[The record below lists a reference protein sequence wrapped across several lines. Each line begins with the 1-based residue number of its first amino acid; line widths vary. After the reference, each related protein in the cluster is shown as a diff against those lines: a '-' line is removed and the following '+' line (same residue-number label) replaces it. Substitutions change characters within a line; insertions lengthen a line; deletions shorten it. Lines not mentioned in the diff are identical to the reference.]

1 MAAEQRIVEL
11 VVDASGAV
19 SGTRL
24 GAAAYDHFGDRAEAA
39 MVRAQAAADRQFT
52 AFQTRAPRSVDA
64 VAAAYDNLQSKMDPV
79 FHAQV
84 RAEREMTQSLAV
96 VNRAVLLGVTTQEQA
111 TRDIIR
117 LKRMQVEAI
126 NQVRDAQL
134 LADRSMAG
142 ANDNFPMGNEARYRR
157 QNLGYQFMDVGQT
170 LALGAP
176 LGMVAMQQG
185 PQILQLYAGQ
195 GGFNAALK
203 DTAALLGGVARAL
216 GPVAAA
222 AGIAYGAWKL
232 LASYSVEATLAVSD
246 STRELAASAAS
257 WQSIE
262 GQVTQLSQVQ
272 KSYNDVI
279 ADSARIH
286 TDATGTIIAN
296 TEREFNAKKAL
307 LELEYQRQQ
316 AAIETQRAD
325 IALTGQQL
333 KSDIAQGVFSRD
345 DLERIGVYD
354 PRVGQFARVPDDY
367 STITKT
373 QELIDQSPLTAKIK
387 EMRANLEL
395 TELAADKLAKA
406 LQKTF
411 DPTAGGVVDA
421 NGEVNP
427 FVPRNPAIPGVNPR
441 RSLVGD
447 DATFRVADMSA
458 NRLRDLRQEIELF
471 GLSAGAA
478 AKLRFEQDALNAA
491 IEKHVTLSPEQRD
504 AIRKD
509 AEAYGALTDQLSRLR
524 LMQDAQFELD
534 QMGRS
539 DREGRIASQ
548 LRSAGV
554 SVDLGGQDAAMLR
567 SIEILKDMREAWQ
580 EVGDVGR
587 SAIDQITEGMADGFE
602 NMDDIAKNI
611 LKDIN
616 KEFLQLAI
624 AKPIKNGLYGDD
636 KPTLGT
642 LGGIGGF
649 FSALTGG
656 KMPTDPALRSVSSMQ
671 VTAATVMVNGGVSGF
686 APADGITRMHASAN
700 GNEPFGAV
708 MRGGG
713 SALGFVGNYKSGV
726 DQRLTDILQKASLQ
740 FPGFKVDAMSGF
752 RAGDPRFHGK
762 GLATDVQLTDLVS
775 GKLLGNYQDA
785 SSFATY
791 ERFAQTA
798 RGIQMRDYPE
808 LADKFRWGG
817 YFGGSKGKYGAL
829 DTMHFDLGGAGMAG
843 GSWSGG
849 LNASQRALWPG
860 IESSGQ
866 AAVSAMDNLAT
877 RTSFAAEGLGTLG
890 GGFGKFG
897 QMLSQA
903 GSGSA
908 GSGGNI
914 FSSLF
919 GGLFGSGTSPTSAS
933 WAPNTTF
940 SNFLAGIPGFDGG
953 GSTGLGNRSGGLD
966 GKGGFLALMHPRETV
981 IDHTRGNTSQARP
994 SVTRQIVINNAPPG
1008 YYPEIQEE
1016 EDEYGNE
1023 KVNVSFSKMAAS
1035 EAGRTGSPLNRQLR
1049 GMGARPQR
1057 KRM

>member
-1 MAAEQRIVEL
+1 MAVEQRIVEL
-11 VVDASGAV
+11 VVDASGVV

-79 FHAQV
+79 FNAQL

-157 QNLGYQFMDVGQT
+157 QNLNYQIFDIGQSA
-170 LALGAP
+170 ALGMP
-176 LGMVAMQQG
+176 LGMVAMQQV

-203 DTAALLGGVARAL
+203 DTAALLGTVARVL

-296 TEREFNAKKAL
+296 TEREFNAKKVL

-316 AAIETQRAD
+316 AAIETQGAA

-345 DLERIGVYD
+345 DLERMGVYD
-354 PRVGQFARVPDDY
+354 PRVGQFARVPDEY

-441 RSLVGD
+441 RSLAGD
-447 DATFRVADMSA
+447 DAVFKVVDLSA
-458 NRLRDLRQEIELF
+458 NRLRDLRQEVELF
-471 GLSAGAA
+471 GLVGGAA
-478 AKLRFEQDALNAA
+478 AKARFEQEALNAV
-491 IEKHVTLSPEQRD
+491 IEKHIELSPEQRA
-504 AIRKD
+504 AISKD
-509 AEAYGALTDQLSRLR
+509 AAAYGELTDKLSRMR
-524 LMQDAQFELD
+524 MVQDAQFEVD
-534 QMGRS
+534 QMLRS
-539 DREGRIASQ
+539 DREANIAAQ
-548 LRSAGV
+548 LRSYNMP
-554 SVDLGGQDAAMLR
+554 VDLESQDAALLR
-567 SIEILKDMREAWQ
+567 SIDIAKQYGETWR
-580 EVGDVGR
+580 EVGDIGR
-587 SAIDQITEGMADGFE
+587 SAIDQITDGMADGFKDF
-602 NMDDIAKNI
+602 DDMAKSI
-611 LKDIN
+611 LGDIN

-624 AKPIKNGLYGDD
+624 ANPLKNAIFGDTNT
-636 KPTLGT
+636 TLDNI
-642 LGGIGGF
+642 GGAKGF

-656 KMPTDPALRSVSSMQ
+656 KMPMDPALRNVASMQ
-671 VTAATVMVNGGVSGF
+671 VTAATVVVNGGVSGF
-686 APADGITRMHASAN
+686 SPVAGVTRMQAAAN
-700 GNEPFGAV
+700 GNDPFASVMTGADGTGPN
-708 MRGGG
+708 GGAQ
-713 SALGFVGNYKSGV
+713 SAWNFWKS
-726 DQRLTDILQKASLQ
+726 
-740 FPGFKVDAMSGF
+740 
-752 RAGDPRFHGK
+752 K
-762 GLATDVQLTDLVS
+762 GLADHQVA
-775 GKLLGNYQDA
+775 GILGNIKAESAFNPLAVGDGGNAFGLYQHNDRRNSLFAAIGGKGNLSNALAQHEFAYSELMGPENRAWQALLA
-785 SSFATY
+785 SKDVRGATAAFAGF
-791 ERFAQTA
+791 ERPSGFSWAN
-798 RGIQMRDYPE
+798 PE
-808 LADKFRWGG
+808 AAHNFTGRLAGAEEALKS
-817 YFGGSKGKYGAL
+817 FGGSVGTA
-829 DTMHFDLGGAGMAG
+829 TQDLGVLGSGFGKVGNALSQVGIGASGKG
-843 GSWSGG
+843 SGG
-849 LNASQRALWPG
+849 LF
-860 IESSGQ
+860 
-866 AAVSAMDNLAT
+866 DNLLG
-877 RTSFAAEGLGTLG
+877 GLG
-890 GGFGKFG
+890 
-897 QMLSQA
+897 
-903 GSGSA
+903 
-908 GSGGNI
+908 
-914 FSSLF
+914 SLF
-919 GGLFGSGTSPTSAS
+919 GGVSPTSS
-933 WAPNTTF
+933 FWAPNTTY
-940 SNFLAGIPGFDGG
+940 SNWLMGMPSFDGG
-953 GSTGLGNRSGGLD
+953 GDTGMGNRSGGLD
-966 GKGGFLALMHPRETV
+966 GKGGFLAMMHPRETV
-981 IDHTRGNTSQARP
+981 TDHTRENASQP
-994 SVTRQIVINNAPPG
+994 RQIVKREFNIINPPPG
-1008 YYPEIQEE
+1008 YQADVEEE
-1016 EDEYGNE
+1016 EDDYGNE
-1023 KVNVSFSKMAAS
+1023 KVNVTFSKAISREM
-1035 EAGRTGSPLNRQLR
+1035 GRTGSPANKTLR
-1049 GMGARPQR
+1049 SMGARKPRR
-1057 KRM
+1057 KL